1 MKKPAVIGV
10 LATLAVTFA
19 VAGASAAG
27 GDKTVAGGSL
37 KDGLRGGATDRP
49 SPQGLKQRELVK
61 KAVELKL
68 QGRLAKDAKVAKFG
82 SDKQAKGNKKG
93 TSKHDTQFVELS
105 RTGEDTIWSVLMEF
119 GDAQATHN
127 HGAFGNVNHAGTPGP
142 LHNLIPKPNRAVDNT
157 TIWTPSFDK
166 SHYENLLFSEAPGF

>member
-37 KDGLRGGATDRP
+37 KDGLRGGTSDRP

-61 KAVELKL
+61 KAVQLKL
-68 QGRLAKDAKVAKFG
+68 QGKLAKDAKVAKLG
-82 SDKQAKGNKKG
+82 SDKKAKGDKGNKG
-93 TSKHDTQFVELS
+93 KHGVQFVQLKRE
-105 RTGEDTIWSVLMEF
+105 GEDTIWSVLMEF
-119 GDAQATHN
+119 
-127 HGAFGNVNHAGTPGP
+127 
-142 LHNLIPKPNRAVDNT
+142 
-157 TIWTPSFDK
+157 
-166 SHYENLLFSEAPGF
+166 